1 MNEQSIE
8 KSLGCQQPMLRTR
21 AKEGQTLPPI
31 SSRWTEEQVVDVI
44 SRSYGVRTLVCMQ
57 LDCTQ
62 VQFANWLLKHP
73 AAKEAMAEARAGLVG
88 MAEETVMKSLNS
100 DDEKTRLA
108 AAQTILKGLGP
119 ACGWGVQPAVQIDI
133 SAGEKGAQ
141 IRSIFG
147 INE

>member
-1 MNEQSIE
+1 
-8 KSLGCQQPMLRTR
+8 
-21 AKEGQTLPPI
+21 
-31 SSRWTEEQVVDVI
+31 
-44 SRSYGVRTLVCMQ
+44 MQ

-62 VQFANWLLKHP
+62 VQFANWLQKHP
-73 AAKEAMAEARAGLVG
+73 AAKEAMNEARAGLVG
-88 MAEETVMKSLNS
+88 LAEETVMKTLKS

-119 ACGWGVQPAVQIDI
+119 AYGWGVQPAVQIDI